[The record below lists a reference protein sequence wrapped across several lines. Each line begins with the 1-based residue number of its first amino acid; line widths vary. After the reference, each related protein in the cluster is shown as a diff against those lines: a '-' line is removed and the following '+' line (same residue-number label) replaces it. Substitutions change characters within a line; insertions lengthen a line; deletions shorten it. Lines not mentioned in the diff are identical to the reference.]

1 MATLKRKYSWWSPK
15 HSKWLQENLTDMDAK
30 VTVMADLI
38 KEDANYFS
46 RRPKTY
52 HKKRPELLK
61 LVEESYL
68 AYRALAERYDH
79 AIGVLH
85 QARKTTLDV
94 FPYQIPFSADSSS
107 SPDGLHK
114 EGSGLSPSQSRST
127 GQKRPGQVKRKYS
140 WWSPKNSKWLQE
152 NLTDMDAK
160 VTVMIKLIKEDSDHF
175 SKRPKMYYIK
185 QSDELLKLVEASY
198 RAYLALGERY
208 DYATWALRQAHKTML
223 EAFSSQI
230 SFNYDS
236 PCSGYPAAE
245 GFILPQPIR
254 AFLYPNGLHKEG
266 SGLSPAQSCS
276 AGKKRLRPG
285 NYLFGSGGGAE
296 EQAKFAKRKV
306 TKDQNTCDKG
316 NEVLTEQK
324 VKQRK
329 QSSKTG
335 LSGQNIKTGFMSE
348 DELVGKVD
356 DVVLKLKQLITKLQ
370 SGNKISLQYQKS
382 LEKVSNMK
390 SRELSEQAIKEESEF
405 GTLTHSFS
413 KAGAGVTN
421 CLKCLES
428 LSDLETKLSHSQ
440 EEAAVLNERAS
451 KAETE
456 VQILKQDLTRLEG
469 ENEAAV
475 VRDKQCLERISNLET
490 KLSHAEDE
498 ARRHIERT
506 KVLNEKNLSCT
517 MSIKKLQD
525 EVLCLKEA
533 EEAGLLNEQVL
544 IARASKAEAEVQ
556 ILKQD
561 LTRLEGENE
570 AVILRNKQCLEKISN
585 SETQLSHAEAEIR
598 RHIERTKVL
607 DEKNLSCTMLV
618 KNLQDE
624 VLCLKEAKEAGV
636 LNEQVSVER
645 AMIAETEVQIL
656 KKDLTR
662 LEGENEAAILQYKQ
676 CLEKISD
683 LETKLSHVD
692 DETRKHNE
700 RAKILDEENLS
711 CALTIK
717 NLQDEV
723 LFLKEAEDDLKEQ
736 VELRLGERNAFQ
748 QVIYCLK
755 EEINELNVQYHSV
768 VEQVKHV
775 GLKPDSIELSVTSL
789 QQENSEMKELY
800 HEAKEENASLLAKME
815 QMEKLLQNNAHL
827 ETSLSDVNA
836 ELEELREKLKAQEET
851 SNSLH
856 QTKSNLVAE
865 KTALVSQVEIAT
877 ENITRLAEKNIFLEK
892 SLFDVNAE
900 LEESSTKSRNLEES
914 FHSLKNE
921 RLGLVTERDTLVAKL
936 ESMRERQEGLEKR
949 CTQLGEKHVSLENEK
964 EAICHEATEVQ
975 GLLDQEKKMH
985 ANFAQSNE
993 ILIGNLV
1000 AEKAALLSQV
1010 EIATESLSRL
1020 AEENIVLE
1028 NSLNEVNAEFEAS
1041 KTKSKNL
1048 EESFHSLKNERLG
1061 LVTER
1066 DTLITQLESMRE
1078 RLEGIEKCSAE
1089 LADLEKEKEALLL
1102 EVTEVQGLLDQEK
1115 KMHASF
1121 AQRNEVRIGNLVA
1134 ENATLVSQVEIAA
1147 ESLARLAEKNAFLEK
1162 SLNDVNAELEESK
1175 TKSKSLEESF
1185 HTLKNES
1192 LGLVTERDTLI
1203 TKLESMRERQE
1214 GLEKYSAEVGEKH
1227 VYLEKENEA
1236 LLHEVTEVRGLLDQE
1251 KRMHASFVQS
1261 NEILIGNLVAEK
1273 AGLCSEVEIASE
1285 SLERHAEKN
1294 ALLEKS
1300 LDEVNAELE
1309 ESMTKSKS
1317 LEESFRCL
1325 KNERLG
1331 LVTERDTLVTK
1342 LKSMRERQ
1350 EDLEKYSSEVDEKH
1364 VYLEKENEALLHEV
1378 TEVRG
1383 LLDQEKRMHASIA
1396 ASNEILIGNLVA
1408 EKATLVSQVE
1418 IAAESLARLA
1428 EKNAFLEK
1436 SLDGVN
1442 AELEESSTKSK
1453 NLEDSFHSLKNERL
1467 GLVSERDTLV
1477 TMLESMRERLE
1488 GLEQCCTELGE
1499 KHVYLE
1505 KEKEALLHE
1514 VTEVQGLLDQEKKM
1528 HTSFALSNEILIGN
1542 LEDHIHI
1549 LQEKH
1554 RLMENELEK
1563 EEDKAMKAQLEI
1575 SIWQICVQNIEEMSY
1590 SLLIEC
1596 QNHLEA
1602 SKSSEKLITD
1612 LEQKNLH
1619 QQLNVDT
1626 LSNQV
1631 DNLKMGIRQV
1641 LKLLKTD
1648 VDYACPDKTEED
1660 ERLVQHILKKIEDVV
1675 CELFQLQDDKQQLL
1689 SEKLVLVTVFQQLTS
1704 DLQNSSLVYRDENS
1718 KLLEEIK
1725 SLRNDYSNLKEETC
1739 MLEEESIYLLEE
1751 TMFLSNLCLVLKSF
1765 GAELKSFGA
1774 EKVAE
1779 LKGLGEG
1786 LESLQGL
1793 NGGLEQE
1800 IKMMHEG
1807 IKMVEAENLNLKA
1820 AVDKLEIE
1828 LNATRNQKDME
1839 LRPVEVCNTDLDD
1852 ERTAEFVKLK
1862 ESLCALVGENKEM
1875 KSDMTRYAQDMG
1887 PLVESINNL
1896 EDLMFSHISSDS
1908 ADSQEI
1914 KDVAKPRHDRSSQ
1927 LSGDQTLT
1935 MSVGIPDL
1943 QDLQRRVKAFEKALI
1958 EMKRLIQ
1965 QESMGVNNKTS
1976 KAVQVE
1982 PNGLINRNSELDTS
1996 SGAKNVIIVKDIPL
2010 DQVASS
2016 SSYDHRRDLY
2026 ATSLRRSAPIDEQ
2039 QLESWGIVEKDCT
2052 NNMTVNNNPKGASPV
2067 RETGNSDC
2075 LQEHNSSTILQ
2086 EEKEMVIDHLKVPK
2100 RVSWA
2105 QEGNTQKVLQRLASY
2120 NMQLSNLKGTVQGLR
2135 KKVKKIPKS
2144 RRTEN
2149 SEYDKVEGKLQEVG
2163 EAITQLLDSNKK
2175 LRKNLEETVPVKL
2188 DGKAELESKE
2198 SRNVSVEAQKMC
2210 EKIQCLDLEVQKM
2223 QIVLMK
2229 LDNEHGEGTSSD
2241 PARSSSAPARR
2252 KRLALR
2258 DLLYSDKEKQ

>member
-1 MATLKRKYSWWSPK
+1 MMTL
-15 HSKWLQENLTDMDAK
+15 
-30 VTVMADLI
+30 
-38 KEDANYFS
+38 
-46 RRPKTY
+46 
-52 HKKRPELLK
+52 
-61 LVEESYL
+61 
-68 AYRALAERYDH
+68 
-79 AIGVLH
+79 
-85 QARKTTLDV
+85 
-94 FPYQIPFSADSSS
+94 
-107 SPDGLHK
+107 
-114 EGSGLSPSQSRST
+114 
-127 GQKRPGQVKRKYS
+127 KRKYS

-160 VTVMIKLIKEDSDHF
+160 VTVMVNLIKVDANYFSRRPRMYHKKRPELLKLVEESYLAYRALAERYDYAIGALHQARKTTLGVFPNQIPFSDDSSSSPNGLHKEDSGLSPSQSRSAGKKRPKQVKRKYSWWSPKNSKWLQDNLTDMDAKVTVMIKLIKEDSNHF

-185 QSDELLKLVEASY
+185 RSDELLKLVEESY

-223 EAFSSQI
+223 EAFPSQI
-230 SFNYDS
+230 SFNNDS
-236 PCSGYPAAE
+236 PFSGFPAVE

-254 AFLYPNGLHKEG
+254 AFLYPDGLHKEG

-276 AGKKRLRPG
+276 AGIKRLRQG

-306 TKDQNTCDKG
+306 TKDQNTCDKD
-316 NEVLTEQK
+316 NDPKVLTEHK
-324 VKQRK
+324 VKERK

-356 DVVLKLKQLITKLQ
+356 DVVLKLKQLIAKLQ
-370 SGNKISLQYQKS
+370 SGNKVSLQYQQS
-382 LEKVSNMK
+382 LEKVSNME
-390 SRELSEQAIKEESEF
+390 SRELSEQAIKEESEL
-405 GTLTHSFS
+405 GILTHSLS

-421 CLKCLES
+421 CSQCLES

-440 EEAAVLNERAS
+440 AEAAVLNERAS

-456 VQILKQDLTRLEG
+456 VQILKQNLTRLEG
-469 ENEAAV
+469 ENEAAIL
-475 VRDKQCLERISNLET
+475 RDKQCLEKISNLET

-498 ARRHIERT
+498 T
-506 KVLNEKNLSCT
+506 
-517 MSIKKLQD
+517 
-525 EVLCLKEA
+525 
-533 EEAGLLNEQVL
+533 
-544 IARASKAEAEVQ
+544 
-556 ILKQD
+556 
-561 LTRLEGENE
+561 
-570 AVILRNKQCLEKISN
+570 
-585 SETQLSHAEAEIR
+585 R

-607 DEKNLSCTMLV
+607 DERNLSCTMLI

-624 VLCLKEAKEAGV
+624 VLCLKEAKEAGEQ
-636 LNEQVSVER
+636 NEQVLVER
-645 AMIAETEVQIL
+645 ASNAETEVQIL

-662 LEGENEAAILQYKQ
+662 LEGENEAAILQDKECLEKMSNLETKLSHAEDEIRRHIDRTKVLDEKNLSCTMLIKNLQDEVLCLKEAKEAGVLNEQVLVERARIAETEVQILKKELTRLEGEKEAAIFQYKQ

-683 LETKLSHVD
+683 LETEVSHAD
-692 DETRKHNE
+692 DEIRKHNK
-700 RAKILDEENLS
+700 RSKILDEENLS
-711 CALTIK
+711 CAISIK
-717 NLQDEV
+717 NLQEEV
-723 LFLKEAEDDLKEQ
+723 LFLKEAEENLKEQ

-755 EEINELNVQYHSV
+755 EEINELNVQHHSV

-775 GLKPDSIELSVTSL
+775 GFKPDSIELSVTSL

-800 HEAKEENASLLAKME
+800 HEAKEENASLLVKME

-836 ELEELREKLKAQEET
+836 ELEGLRRKLMAVEET
-851 SNSLH
+851 SKSLH
-856 QTKSNLVAE
+856 QKESNLVAE
-865 KTALVSQVEIAT
+865 KAALVSQVEIAA
-877 ENITRLAEKNIFLEK
+877 ENLTRLAERNIFLEK
-892 SLFDVNAE
+892 SLYDVNAK
-900 LEESSTKSRNLEES
+900 LEESSTNSKNLEES

-921 RLGLVTERDTLVAKL
+921 KLGLVTERDTLVAKL

-949 CTQLGEKHVSLENEK
+949 CTELGEKHVSLENEK
-964 EAICHEATEVQ
+964 ETIHHEATEVQ

-1010 EIATESLSRL
+1010 EIATENLARL

-1028 NSLNEVNAEFEAS
+1028 NLLNEVNAEFEAS

-1066 DTLITQLESMRE
+1066 DTLVTQLESMRE
-1078 RLEGIEKCSAE
+1078 RQEGLEKRSAE
-1089 LADLEKEKEALLL
+1089 LADLEKEKEALLH

-1115 KMHASF
+1115 KMHASVLQSNEILIGNLVAEKASLHSEVEIAAESLARLAEKNVFLEKSLDDVNAELEESKTKSKSLEESFQCLKNERLGLVTERDTLVTKLESMRERQEGLVKYSAEVDEKHVYLEKEKEALLHEVTEVRGLLDQEKRMHASF
-1121 AQRNEVRIGNLVA
+1121 AESNEIRIGNLVA
-1134 ENATLVSQVEIAA
+1134 EMATLVSQVEIAA

-1162 SLNDVNAELEESK
+1162 SLDDVNAELEESK

-1185 HTLKNES
+1185 HALNNEKLS
-1192 LGLVTERDTLI
+1192 LVTERDTLV

-1214 GLEKYSAEVGEKH
+1214 GLEKYSA
-1227 VYLEKENEA
+1227 
-1236 LLHEVTEVRGLLDQE
+1236 
-1251 KRMHASFVQS
+1251 
-1261 NEILIGNLVAEK
+1261 
-1273 AGLCSEVEIASE
+1273 
-1285 SLERHAEKN
+1285 
-1294 ALLEKS
+1294 
-1300 LDEVNAELE
+1300 
-1309 ESMTKSKS
+1309 
-1317 LEESFRCL
+1317 
-1325 KNERLG
+1325 
-1331 LVTERDTLVTK
+1331 
-1342 LKSMRERQ
+1342 
-1350 EDLEKYSSEVDEKH
+1350 EVDEKH

-1383 LLDQEKRMHASIA
+1383 LLDQEKRMHAS
-1396 ASNEILIGNLVA
+1396 NLVA

-1428 EKNAFLEK
+1428 EENLFLEK
-1436 SLDGVN
+1436 SLNGVN

-1453 NLEDSFHSLKNERL
+1453 NLEESFHSLKNERL

-1477 TMLESMRERLE
+1477 TMLESMREKLE
-1488 GLEQCCTELGE
+1488 GLEQCCAELGE

-1514 VTEVQGLLDQEKKM
+1514 VTEVQSLLDQEKKM
-1528 HTSFALSNEILIGN
+1528 HTSFALSNGILIGN
-1542 LEDHIHI
+1542 LEDHIRI

-1563 EEDKAMKAQLEI
+1563 EEDTAMKAQLEI

-1596 QNHLEA
+1596 QKHLEA
-1602 SKSSEKLITD
+1602 SKLSEKLITD

-1631 DNLKMGIRQV
+1631 DTLKMGIHQV

-1648 VDYACPDKTEED
+1648 VDYACPDKIEED

-1675 CELFQLQDDKQQLL
+1675 CSLSQLQDDKQQLL
-1689 SEKLVLVTVFQQLTS
+1689 SEKLVLETVFQQLIC
-1704 DLQNSSLVYRDENS
+1704 DLRNSSLVYRDENS

-1751 TMFLSNLCLVLKSF
+1751 TMFLSNLCLVLNSF

-1786 LESLQGL
+1786 LESLQGI

-1807 IKMVEAENLNLKA
+1807 IKMVEAENLNLKS
-1820 AVDKLEIE
+1820 AVEKLEIE
-1828 LNATRNQKDME
+1828 LNATRNQKDLE

-1852 ERTAEFVKLK
+1852 EHTAEFVKLK

-1896 EDLMFSHISSDS
+1896 EDLMFSHVSSDS

-1914 KDVAKPRHDRSSQ
+1914 KDVAKPRHDRISQ
-1927 LSGDQTLT
+1927 LSGDHTFT

-1943 QDLQRRVKAFEKALI
+1943 QDLQRRVKTFEKALVQ
-1958 EMKRLIQ
+1958 MKRLIQ
-1965 QESMGVNNKTS
+1965 QESMDANNKTS

-1982 PNGLINRNSELDTS
+1982 PKEVEHRDGLIKRNSELETS

-2026 ATSLRRSAPIDEQ
+2026 AASLRRSSPIDEQ

-2052 NNMTVNNNPKGASPV
+2052 DHMTVNNNPKGASPV

-2075 LQEHNSSTILQ
+2075 LQERNSSTILQ
-2086 EEKEMVIDHLKVPK
+2086 EEKEMVVDHLKVPK

-2105 QEGNTQKVLQRLASY
+2105 QEEGNTQKVLQRLTSY
-2120 NMQLSNLKGTVQGLR
+2120 NLQLSNLKGT
-2135 KKVKKIPKS
+2135 
-2144 RRTEN
+2144 
-2149 SEYDKVEGKLQEVG
+2149 LQEVG
-2163 EAITQLLDSNKK
+2163 EAITQLLDSNRK
-2175 LRKNLEETVPVKL
+2175 LRKQLEETVPVKL
-2188 DGKAELESKE
+2188 DGKAEVESKE
-2198 SRNVSVEAQKMC
+2198 SRNVTVEAHKMC
-2210 EKIQCLDLEVQKM
+2210 EKIQCLDLEVQKL
-2223 QIVLMK
+2223 QLVLMK
-2229 LDNEHGEGTSSD
+2229 LDNEHGGEGTSSD

-2258 DLLYSDKEKQ
+2258 DLLHSDKEKQ